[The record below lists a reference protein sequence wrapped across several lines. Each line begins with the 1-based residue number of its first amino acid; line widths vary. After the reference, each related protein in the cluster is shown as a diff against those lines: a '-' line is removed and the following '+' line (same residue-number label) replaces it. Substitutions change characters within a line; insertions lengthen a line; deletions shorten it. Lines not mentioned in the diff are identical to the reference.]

1 MERFIQQHGEKV
13 TGVVSGFDRLVL
25 RGSLRMLSFAAGMM
39 GYLSA
44 KNVLLKEFGKHVGE
58 VTKQLKAASVAEAE
72 RLGRPVKYLQSSRTA
87 KEPLARKIAK

>member
-1 MERFIQQHGEKV
+1 MERFVQQHGEKV

-44 KNVLLKEFGKHVGE
+44 KNVLLKEFGKHVGGSDE
-58 VTKQLKAASVAEAE
+58 TAEGSV
-72 RLGRPVKYLQSSRTA
+72 RGGG
-87 KEPLARKIAK
+87 